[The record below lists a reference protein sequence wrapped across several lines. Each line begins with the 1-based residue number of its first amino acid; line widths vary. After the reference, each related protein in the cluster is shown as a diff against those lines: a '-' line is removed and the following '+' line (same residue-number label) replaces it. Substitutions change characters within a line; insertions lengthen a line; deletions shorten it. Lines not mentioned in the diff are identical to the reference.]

1 MSASASAPLLR
12 PADLRCF
19 LLVGLTGAILAPLG
33 DHFHVATGV
42 TEYLVDFGPRW
53 FGRSPLWFTLLVAP
67 YMGALAVL
75 QGRLT
80 GPAAAASRTDAAP
93 RPSAWAWSAPVLVLG
108 LYLMSSFYP
117 SREGG
122 ALEVLMFAAAAALY
136 LVFDRS
142 RRGLALALAAAVVA
156 SATELILINLGV
168 FRYLPDSDELF
179 GVAPWLIAL
188 YFAAAVAVGA
198 LGRRLLPA
206 APYAPR
212 VSGVA
217 RRERDAEPTMKT
229 CP

>member
-1 MSASASAPLLR
+1 MSASASAPTLR
-12 PADLRCF
+12 PGDLRCF

-67 YMGALAVL
+67 YMGALAVV

-80 GPAAAASRTDAAP
+80 GPAARSGTDAAA
-93 RPSAWAWSAPVLVLG
+93 RPSAWVWSAPLLVLG

-122 ALEVLMFAAAAALY
+122 VLEVLMFAAAAALY
-136 LVFDRS
+136 LAFDRS
-142 RRGLALALAAAVVA
+142 RRGLALALAAAVLA
-156 SATELILINLGV
+156 SATELALINLGV
-168 FRYLPDSDELF
+168 FRYLPDSAELF
-179 GVAPWLIAL
+179 GVAPWLVAL

-198 LGRRLLPA
+198 LGRRLIPA
-206 APYAPR
+206 APSA
-212 VSGVA
+212 A
-217 RRERDAEPTMKT
+217 R
-229 CP
+229 